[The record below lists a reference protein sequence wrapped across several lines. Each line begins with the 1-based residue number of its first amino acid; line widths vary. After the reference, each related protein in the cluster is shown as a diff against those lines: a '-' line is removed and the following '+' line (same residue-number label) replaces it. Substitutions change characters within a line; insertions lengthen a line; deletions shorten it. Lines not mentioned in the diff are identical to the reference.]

1 MTILEAVGP
10 GVAVLGL
17 GCVLLLWGAEEFME
31 HLGAV
36 AALTGI
42 PVLALGLLLAGAEPE
57 ELATAL
63 IASSQGHPVL
73 AATDAIGANVTMLTL
88 GLGLAFLVQPV
99 AVDRVLRRYALIA
112 VVAGVLALAA
122 LADGHVG
129 RWEAGTLCAVY
140 VAVVAGVWHLQRR
153 PPAFGEVAEFLEN
166 GDEDDK
172 HEDDEHEED
181 DEDDADDAGGAG
193 VPSGQDS
200 GDPRAEASWS
210 RSHGPLAEHPER
222 ADPPDRVEHAESAE
236 DAREQRWPAG
246 VSWRA
251 ARRPV
256 GMVLAGLAAMV
267 VGGALAVDGA
277 ARLAL
282 ASGLGEHATGLSALA
297 FATSAEVLALVVAA
311 RRRALTQVAVGGVL
325 GSAIYNATL
334 TLGAAAY
341 VGDLAAPDLVTAAAI
356 GAALPLVVLGAT
368 WRPIG
373 RVLGG
378 ALVVGYLAYIAAV
391 VQGHV

>member
-166 GDEDDK
+166 GDE
-172 HEDDEHEED
+172 HNEHNEHN
-181 DEDDADDAGGAG
+181 EDDADAAGGVDVRG
-193 VPSGQDS
+193 GQDS

-236 DAREQRWPAG
+236 DVRDQRWPAG